1 MPVIRVEGLRSF
13 LWFPVVASFLSNRKE
28 VQGWP
33 GFTPG
38 ACGHGRRFSALKGQG
53 GAIEEAMLLLA
64 QGHQYLICTLHTH
77 THTHRPSHRLPHVCT
92 HSCTEN
98 SPSASTKLLLWSPSL
113 LAPIKNRQD
122 KSITSPTRGRSSSL
136 VFLPL
141 IIHPCQAGAAIS
153 HGCAGRFSTSAS
165 GVRV

>member
-1 MPVIRVEGLRSF
+1 MPVIGLEGLRSF
-13 LWFPVVASFLSNRKE
+13 LWFPVVASFQSNRKE
-28 VQGWP
+28 AHGWP
-33 GFTPG
+33 GFTPR

-53 GAIEEAMLLLA
+53 GAIEEAMLLA

-77 THTHRPSHRLPHVCT
+77 THTDLHTDPRTCAHTRAQKTLPP
-92 HSCTEN
+92 
-98 SPSASTKLLLWSPSL
+98 PSASTKLLLWSPSL

-122 KSITSPTRGRSSSL
+122 KSITSPTRVRSSSL

-141 IIHPCQAGAAIS
+141 IIHPCQAGQPS
-153 HGCAGRFSTSAS
+153 VTGSL

>member
-77 THTHRPSHRLPHVCT
+77 THTHT
-92 HSCTEN
+92 HTDLHTDSRTC
-98 SPSASTKLLLWSPSL
+98 A
-113 LAPIKNRQD
+113 
-122 KSITSPTRGRSSSL
+122 PTRAPKTLPPPPQSCYCGLHLCSLQLKTDRIRASLHPPAAALPPWFSS
-136 VFLPL
+136 
-141 IIHPCQAGAAIS
+141 H
-153 HGCAGRFSTSAS
+153 
-165 GVRV
+165 